1 MQRSRAEAAVA
12 VPRRAIGRRA
22 IGRRA
27 WTALWLSLL
36 MTSCASQ
43 PDAGS
48 NRAADRGRTLAAD
61 DAPGN
66 APKEVLDENSGT
78 TLIVVRR
85 PIVLA
90 RSRTDVAANVRD
102 YATLVVAQEDRS
114 GKYSTWLI
122 VHRWSTV
129 DPRIDGARTLGS
141 GNLLL
146 IADGRTL
153 ALGPVEQPP
162 AFANRGDLLYAPRT
176 TLSSWAYKVD
186 LPMLRYVAA
195 AHDLSVRFADD
206 SYPVAYSV
214 WQDGR
219 HDLQGLLDSAVAPA
233 PGSR

>member
-1 MQRSRAEAAVA
+1 MQRSRADAAIC
-12 VPRRAIGRRA
+12 VPRRPIGRW
-22 IGRRA
+22 A

-36 MTSCASQ
+36 LTSCASQ
-43 PDAGS
+43 PDARS
-48 NRAADRGRTLAAD
+48 NRVADRGRTLAAD

-102 YATLVVAQEDRS
+102 YATLVVAQEDRA
-114 GKYSTWLI
+114 GKYSSWL
-122 VHRWSTV
+122 VVYRWSTV
-129 DPRIDGARTLGS
+129 DPRISGAGALDS

-153 ALGPVEQPP
+153 AFGPVEPLP
-162 AFANRGDLLYAPRT
+162 AFANRGDLLYAPHT
-176 TLSSWAYKVD
+176 PLSSWAYKVD
-186 LPMLRYVAA
+186 LPMLRYIAA

-206 SYPVAYSV
+206 SYPVAYSM

-219 HDLQGLLDSAVAPA
+219 HDLQGLLDSALPPA